1 MIGKDSVSFEA
12 SEVDGAKHL
21 EHNIS
26 TIFGNSHEPKDYK
39 IKYSNTSQTRG
50 SKLAKFSN
58 SRFRSL
64 LFDSKLA
71 ALSLYKFAPKFA
83 ILGHFL
89 SPKNREFGGIT
100 LY

>member
-39 IKYSNTSQTRG
+39 IKYSNN
-50 SKLAKFSN
+50 LN
-58 SRFRSL
+58 S
-64 LFDSKLA
+64 A
-71 ALSLYKFAPKFA
+71 
-83 ILGHFL
+83 HFGTGNF
-89 SPKNREFGGIT
+89 PH
-100 LY
+100 